1 MTATCPNGHVST
13 TDDYCDQCGVPI
25 SPAPAPATSEMSVAP
40 AGEGGAAPAGE
51 GGAAPAG
58 EGGAAPSSEAPA
70 APPGEPCPQCGAA
83 RHGDDRYC
91 EACGHDYESPPP
103 GTALWEAVASADR
116 ALFDRLASAGVS
128 FPDSYVERRF
138 PLTAD
143 YVRIGRNHGQTP
155 GDAVEVNLAGAP
167 EDPAISHEHA
177 VLERQSD
184 GSYTVRDLGS
194 MNGTTVNDDPTPVS
208 GDASTA
214 VRLADGDRIH
224 IGAWTTI
231 TLRHT

>member
-1 MTATCPNGHVST
+1 MRRRPRWLRTCRWRPRRR
-13 TDDYCDQCGVPI
+13 
-25 SPAPAPATSEMSVAP
+25 
-40 AGEGGAAPAGE
+40 AA
-51 GGAAPAG
+51 
-58 EGGAAPSSEAPA
+58 AAPSSAAPA

-91 EACGHDYESPPP
+91 EACGYDFDSPPP
-103 GTALWEAVASADR
+103 GTARWEAVASADR
-116 ALFDRLASAGVS
+116 AQFDRLAPDSVS
-128 FPDSYVERRF
+128 FPDSDVERRF

-143 YVRIGRNHGQTP
+143 YVRIGRNHGRAP
-155 GDAVEVNLAGAP
+155 GDAVEINLAGAP
-167 EDPAISHEHA
+167 DDPAISHVHA

-194 MNGTTVNDDPTPVS
+194 TNGTTVNDDPTRVS
-208 GDASTA
+208 ADASVA
-214 VRLADGDRIH
+214 VPLADGDRIR